1 MESEELQTLLTV
13 FRAEAAETLDALAQ
27 TVEALRGTS
36 PAARGELIKT
46 GLRLAHNLK
55 GASQSVGLEQAARL
69 AHGLEDSLAAVRDP
83 PTVDEEAIRAML
95 RDVSR
100 IQQVTEGT
108 DVEEAL
114 RQRAAELQLPEPSPS
129 RKATS
134 GSSVRVEAERIDRLM
149 GFTGELLVAQATQ
162 AARAERLER
171 FGADLLSRVLA
182 ARSGEAVDWE
192 DLPRQLDELQ
202 QADRRELM
210 RSGNV
215 TAELKDAVK
224 ALRMVRLGMVAAAWR
239 RTVRET
245 ADAVGRSATLKVSVG
260 EIEIDK
266 QVLDRLHDPLLHV
279 LRNAVDHG
287 LEPPDERERSGK
299 APMGVVAVSAEV
311 EGTMVRI
318 EISDDGRGVDIDRVV
333 QVARERHLTPEAGA
347 GDASAAE
354 ATALLFHDELSTASK
369 VTEISGRGIGLGVV
383 RRAAEELGGH
393 VDLMPRGRLGGATV
407 AVTVPLSVLST
418 RELLVKAGRL
428 TCAVPIESIERALRL
443 DQGSIEQLEGAP
455 AARLEGSDPLR
466 IVWLSRAMGEKVV
479 GAPRHLSVLVVR
491 SGRHR
496 AGLVVDDVLQQGE
509 FVIQRL
515 PWNLRRIPCVS
526 GAVVLADGSL
536 AVAVDVTQVLAH
548 ARANRAAGS
557 PRPGG
562 RPASLVLVVDDSLT
576 TRTLHRDLLAGAGY
590 EVVVASN
597 GAEAWDLLGQRRF
610 DLVVTDVLMPDVDGW
625 ELTRRV
631 RQHPRMANLPVIL
644 VTTLG
649 SAEDRERGVRVG
661 ANAYVVKG
669 SYDQEQL
676 LRAVASHV

>member
-1 MESEELQTLLTV
+1 MESEELQTLLAV
-13 FRAEAAETLDALAQ
+13 FRAEAAETLDTLAQ

-36 PAARGELIKT
+36 PGARRELIKT

-69 AHGLEDSLAAVRDP
+69 AHGLEDSLGAVKDAL
-83 PTVDEEAIRAML
+83 TVDEDAIRAML

-100 IQQVTEGT
+100 IQQVTEGGE
-108 DVEEAL
+108 VEVAL
-114 RQRAAELQLPEPSPS
+114 RKRSADLQLPEPSPS
-129 RKATS
+129 PKATS
-134 GSSVRVEAERIDRLM
+134 GSSVRVDAERIDRLM

-182 ARSGEAVDWE
+182 AREGEAVDWE

-210 RSGNV
+210 RSGNL

-287 LEPPDERERSGK
+287 LEPPDERERIGK

-333 QVARERHLTPEAGA
+333 QVARERHLAPESAGE
-347 GDASAAE
+347 DTSAAE
-354 ATALLFHDELSTASK
+354 ATALLFHDELSTAAK

-418 RELLVKAGRL
+418 RELLVRAGRL

-443 DQGSIEQLEGAP
+443 DQGSVEPLEGAP
-455 AARLEGSDPLR
+455 AARLDGSDPLR
-466 IVWLSRAMGEKVV
+466 IVWLARAMGEEVV

-491 SGRHR
+491 SGRQR

-515 PWNLRRIPCVS
+515 PWNLRRVPCVS

-536 AVAVDVTQVLAH
+536 AVAVDVAQVLAR
-548 ARANRAAGS
+548 ARTLGGTS
-557 PRPGG
+557 PRP
-562 RPASLVLVVDDSLT
+562 RARVAPLVLVVDDSLT

-590 EVVVASN
+590 EVVAASN

-649 SAEDRERGVRVG
+649 SAEDQERGVRVG

>member
-1 MESEELQTLLTV
+1 MESEELQTLLAV
-13 FRAEAAETLDALAQ
+13 FRAEAAETLDTLAE

-36 PAARGELIKT
+36 PAGRGELIKT

-55 GASQSVGLEQAARL
+55 GSSQSVGLEQAARL
-69 AHGLEDSLAAVRDP
+69 AHGLEDSLGAVKDA
-83 PTVDEEAIRAML
+83 PTVEEDAIRAML

-100 IQQVTEGT
+100 IQQATEGA
-108 DVEEAL
+108 DVEEAI
-114 RQRAAELQLPEPSPS
+114 RKRSADLQLPEASAS
-129 RKATS
+129 RKVTS

-149 GFTGELLVAQATQ
+149 SFTGELLVSQAAQ
-162 AARAERLER
+162 AARVERLER
-171 FGADLLSRVLA
+171 FGEDLLSRVLA
-182 ARSGEAVDWE
+182 ARSGEVVDWE

-210 RSGNV
+210 RSGNL

-245 ADAVGRSATLKVSVG
+245 ADAVGRVATLKVSVG

-299 APMGVVAVSAEV
+299 SPMGVVAVSAEV

-333 QVARERHLTPEAGA
+333 QVARERHLAPESAT
-347 GDASAAE
+347 GDASSAE
-354 ATALLFHDELSTASK
+354 ATALLFHDDLSTASK

-383 RRAAEELGGH
+383 QRAAAELGGR
-393 VDLMPRGRLGGATV
+393 VDLVPRGRLGGATV

-466 IVWLSRAMGEKVV
+466 IVWLSRAMGEEVV
-479 GAPRHLSVLVVR
+479 GTPRHLSVLVVR
-491 SGRHR
+491 AGRQR
-496 AGLVVDDVLQQGE
+496 AGIVVDDVLQQGE

-515 PWNLRRIPCVS
+515 PWNLRRVPCIS

-536 AVAVDVTQVLAH
+536 AVPVDVAQVLARGRGQGAGPAPP
-548 ARANRAAGS
+548 AR
-557 PRPGG
+557 G
-562 RPASLVLVVDDSLT
+562 RLTPLILVVDDSLT

-597 GAEAWDLLGQRRF
+597 GAEAWELLGQRRF
-610 DLVVTDVLMPDVDGW
+610 DLLVTDVLMSDVDGW
-625 ELTRRV
+625 ELTQRV

-649 SAEDRERGVRVG
+649 SAEDQERGVRVG